1 MPMLTITNS
10 QIVTPQ
16 GIIEE
21 GTLTIADGR
30 ILSIEAGR
38 SHNSPGIDVLDGK
51 GLTALPGFLDLHIH
65 GGGGSDTMDA
75 FASDALKNI
84 LRTHANFGTTGLL
97 LTTMTQSQE
106 LISHALA
113 VATQA
118 VKQGKEFCPEGAQ
131 ALGIHLEGP
140 YISPKRPG
148 AQPAEYVRDYDEDEF
163 GRWLE
168 IVSGTIKRIT
178 IAPERPG
185 GTELLAACRN
195 AGIVVSLGHTDAT
208 SAEAL
213 DALAKGATSATHL
226 YNAMPPLH
234 HRTPGATA
242 IFLTDNRAMVE
253 IIADGHHVAPEMIDL
268 ALRSKGVEG
277 VILITDAMAGA
288 GSGDGQYDLGGNA
301 VTVGDG
307 KAVLADGTLAGSIL
321 TMVQAL
327 RNVRA
332 WFPRLSWNDLAL
344 LTSGNAARH
353 MGWENKGRIAP
364 GADADIVLLDNNLNL
379 QQVYIAGQRIR

>member
-1 MPMLTITNS
+1 MLTITNS

-168 IVSGTIKRIT
+168 IVSGTMKRIT

-234 HRTPGATA
+234 HRTPGATG

>member
-168 IVSGTIKRIT
+168 IVSGTMKRIT

-307 KAVLADGTLAGSIL
+307 KAVLADGTLAGSVL

>member
-1 MPMLTITNS
+1 MLTITNS

-75 FASDALKNI
+75 SASDALKNI

-163 GRWLE
+163 RRWLE
-168 IVSGTIKRIT
+168 IVSGTMKRIT

-307 KAVLADGTLAGSIL
+307 KAVLADGTLAGSVL

>member
-168 IVSGTIKRIT
+168 IVSGTMKRIT

>member
-1 MPMLTITNS
+1 MLTITNS

-168 IVSGTIKRIT
+168 IVSGTMKRIT